1 MVERYQ
7 CGGNLLR
14 RRTIVSR
21 KHFASSQDRPK
32 SRRALEKADP
42 AATRITDI
50 ATEFDFWEFG
60 RFAVAYKSAFGESPS
75 TTLRKDCESSRSLRA
90 VDQ

>member
-1 MVERYQ
+1 MWGQPAAPSYYRIAKT
-7 CGGNLLR
+7 LR
-14 RRTIVSR
+14 QQSGSSEVSPR
-21 KHFASSQDRPK
+21 IG
-32 SRRALEKADP
+32 KADP
-42 AATRITDI
+42 AATRVTDI
-50 ATEFDFWEFG
+50 ATEFDFSEFG